1 MFEDVEDAAVVDAIS
16 TSARAENA
24 ACARRLA
31 AVAELYKR
39 RQIPVEDGNGREL
52 WRIDPW
58 EAVAAEVAAAQC
70 ITPAAASAQLHWATC
85 LDERL
90 PKVAAVFATGE
101 ISLRTAKII
110 IARTLLAID
119 PDVLAGIDAE
129 IADTITGWG
138 PMSVDKT
145 ERAVDV
151 IVTRRDPAARRRTA
165 DRVRSRHFTIDTTPN
180 GQTTSIWG
188 ELYST
193 DATLLDRRLTA
204 MAHQVCE
211 ADPRTVEQRRADAL
225 GALAAGQTRLTCAC
239 GGSTCGATPSVA
251 PSGVVVHVVAE
262 AASLDAATDRLS
274 PHGES
279 STRQLMIRTPEEF
292 TAAVSSLPPPPDPLP
307 DPPPR
312 PAVVIG
318 GPVIPT
324 ELLTDLIARGA
335 ATVRTVTHPGDAPPE
350 PRYRPSEALVAFVR
364 CRDLTCR
371 FPGCR
376 RPADLCDLDHTV
388 PYDAGG
394 ATHPSNLK
402 CLCRKHHL
410 VKTFWDSRDHQ
421 SDSRFN

>member
-262 AASLDAATDRLS
+262 AASLDAATAATDDPDARGIHRSGELAS
-274 PHGES
+274 TSARSAAGSPATARGRHRRPRHPNGIAHRPHCAGRRDGPHGYS
-279 STRQLMIRTPEEF
+279 PGRRTSR
-292 TAAVSSLPPPPDPLP
+292 AALPTFRGARRLRALPRLDVPLP
-307 DPPPR
+307 RLPTACGPLRSR
-312 PAVVIG
+312 PHRAI
-318 GPVIPT
+318 
-324 ELLTDLIARGA
+324 
-335 ATVRTVTHPGDAPPE
+335 
-350 PRYRPSEALVAFVR
+350 
-364 CRDLTCR
+364 
-371 FPGCR
+371 
-376 RPADLCDLDHTV
+376 
-388 PYDAGG
+388 
-394 ATHPSNLK
+394 
-402 CLCRKHHL
+402 
-410 VKTFWDSRDHQ
+410 
-421 SDSRFN
+421 